1 MKKFADD
8 TKIAQLIEKPEDA
21 AELQRSLDRLSAWA
35 TKWQMEFNVTKCH
48 VMHVGRNNL
57 EHVYVMGGAQL
68 GKTAEERDI
77 GVAITSNLK
86 PRQQC
91 RKAARTASAVLGK
104 IIRAFHY
111 RDSKVFLNLYKQYV
125 RPHLEFAVAA
135 WSPWTQEDMETLEKV
150 QKRAVK
156 AVSGLRS
163 QAYED
168 RLAELKLPSLR
179 ERRKEID
186 MIQTFKLVNDESSE
200 QFFLRTDGRRA
211 TRATTGTDNLVK
223 GRSNH
228 EYRAN
233 FFSTRV
239 IDDWNKLPNKV
250 KEAATA
256 ENFKRQYRRHLE
268 GTVAPA

>member
-1 MKKFADD
+1 M
-8 TKIAQLIEKPEDA
+8 
-21 AELQRSLDRLSAWA
+21 
-35 TKWQMEFNVTKCH
+35 
-48 VMHVGRNNL
+48 
-57 EHVYVMGGAQL
+57 
-68 GKTAEERDI
+68 
-77 GVAITSNLK
+77 AITSNLK

-91 RKAARTASAVLGK
+91 RKAARTASAVLGQ

-186 MIQTFKLVNDESSE
+186 MIQTFKLVNDESSA
-200 QFFLRTDGRRA
+200 QFF
-211 TRATTGTDNLVK
+211 
-223 GRSNH
+223 
-228 EYRAN
+228 
-233 FFSTRV
+233 
-239 IDDWNKLPNKV
+239 
-250 KEAATA
+250 
-256 ENFKRQYRRHLE
+256 
-268 GTVAPA
+268 

>member
-1 MKKFADD
+1 MY
-8 TKIAQLIEKPEDA
+8 
-21 AELQRSLDRLSAWA
+21 
-35 TKWQMEFNVTKCH
+35 
-48 VMHVGRNNL
+48 VGRNNPG
-57 EHVYVMGGAQL
+57 HVYVMGGVQL
-68 GKTAEERDI
+68 GKTAEEMDV

-86 PRQQC
+86 HRQQC
-91 RKAARTASAVLGK
+91 RKAAQTASAVLGQ
-104 IIRAFHY
+104 IMRAFHY

-150 QKRAVK
+150 QKRALK